1 MGAGRGRIFETHP
14 RTRPAPLEPTCP
26 APLEARVAP
35 RRQQRGSR
43 RGVCALPAAEPRRHK
58 AQPSSRTGLREKRRT
73 VTTSRRRREP
83 RQRRDTFVGVFPL
96 ELRTGNHPALRLP
109 APAPSSEQEA
119 LGSTGGH
126 CGHRPGRQ
134 RASAGGN
141 VPSTPE
147 PGGGAWAG
155 GGGRPAP
162 HCPATGP
169 SSGDSRA
176 SCLGRRSGTPFPS
189 PGLWESLRWPVI
201 DSALPAPLL

>member
-35 RRQQRGSR
+35 RRQQRRSR

-83 RQRRDTFVGVFPL
+83 RRRRDTFVGVFPL

-119 LGSTGGH
+119 LGSTG
-126 CGHRPGRQ
+126 PEDSGRVQ
-134 RASAGGN
+134 GATSPPRRSLAAARGLAAVGARH
-141 VPSTPE
+141 PTPL
-147 PGGGAWAG
+147 P
-155 GGGRPAP
+155 PAP
-162 HCPATGP
+162 RRGTVGPAVSAAGAALR
-169 SSGDSRA
+169 SQARA
-176 SCLGRRSGTPFPS
+176 CGKVFAGQ
-189 PGLWESLRWPVI
+189 
-201 DSALPAPLL
+201 

>member
-35 RRQQRGSR
+35 RRQQRRSR

-83 RQRRDTFVGVFPL
+83 RRRRDTCVGVFPL

-126 CGHRPGRQ
+126 CGHRPGECRGRRPL
-134 RASAGGN
+134 RA
-141 VPSTPE
+141 
-147 PGGGAWAG
+147 GAWRRRVG
-155 GGGRPAP
+155 WRRWAP
-162 HCPATGP
+162 
-169 SSGDSRA
+169 
-176 SCLGRRSGTPFPS
+176 GTPLPCRRPLVGGQS
-189 PGLWESLRWPVI
+189 GQLSRPQERHSVPKPGPVGKSSLA
-201 DSALPAPLL
+201 SN